1 MGLKITAGSAKGR
14 KLKGP
19 KTAGIR
25 PAAARVRESVFQI
38 LGDLEGQR
46 VLDLFAGTGSMGL
59 EALSRGAAHVDFVDP
74 NQAAVS
80 LLFHNLKLT
89 GFGERAQILK
99 KKAIPAIVGLAGKG
113 ELYDLIFLDP
123 PYDKG
128 HIDATLKQLEKHP
141 LLAKSGLLL
150 CERSPREVPTFLG
163 GLEVVDERKYGQT
176 YVTFLQRK
184 ADAP

>member
-19 KTAGIR
+19 KSEGIR
-25 PAAARVRESVFQI
+25 PASARVRESVFQI

-59 EALSRGAAHVDFVDP
+59 EALSRGAAEVDFVDP
-74 NQAAVS
+74 NPAAVS

-89 GFGERAQILK
+89 GFGERAHVIK
-99 KKAIPAIVGLAGKG
+99 KKAIPAIEWLARKVQP
-113 ELYDLIFLDP
+113 YQLIFLDP
-123 PYDKG
+123 PYDLG
-128 HIDATLKQLEKHP
+128 HVDATLKQLERHP
-141 LLAKSGLLL
+141 LLAEEGLLL
-150 CERSPREVPTFLG
+150 CEHSPRERPTFLG
-163 GLEVVDERKYGQT
+163 GLEVADERKYGQT
-176 YVTFLQRK
+176 YVTFLKRK

>member
-89 GFGERAQILK
+89 GFGERAHVLK
-99 KKAIPAIVGLAGKG
+99 KKAVPAIVGLAGKG
-113 ELYDLIFLDP
+113 TLYDLVFLDP

-141 LLAKSGLLL
+141 LLAERGLLL
-150 CERSPREVPTFLG
+150 CEHSPRERPTFLG

-184 ADAP
+184 TDAS